1 MLAYAVKLTRDP
13 GGMTAGD
20 VETLR
25 RAGFDDPAILDIC
38 QVTAYYAYVNRLA
51 DGLGVELE
59 ERWRPEELVLPRSEF
74 EAIRA
79 EKRVPRVE
87 QTGNLG
93 SPPRRPSAVQPTAPA
108 TS

>member
-13 GGMTAGD
+13 GGMTADD

-25 RAGFDDPAILDIC
+25 RAGFDDPATLDIC

-59 ERWRPEELVLPRSEF
+59 ERWRPEELVLSRSEF

-79 EKRVPRVE
+79 EKRAPRVD
-87 QTGNLG
+87 QAGSSG